1 MFKYLIV
8 TVRSSIDSGMQSRK
22 VVIIFSYKLAGK
34 LQRCYFSRT
43 QLVPGLKDQYTI
55 SKLPCAS
62 VTKQALVQNVSYRDK
77 YDLRDNKHVGRT
89 FSRGFKQ
96 RLLLTPRQKGTQK
109 RPINW

>member
-1 MFKYLIV
+1 MSKYLIV

-34 LQRCYFSRT
+34 LQRCYFSKT

-62 VTKQALVQNVSYRDK
+62 VTKQALLQNVSYKDK
-77 YDLRDNKHVGRT
+77 YDLHDNNHVGRT
-89 FSRGFKQ
+89 CFHMVSNKDFF
-96 RLLLTPRQKGTQK
+96 
-109 RPINW
+109 